1 MNDKPRDEIQYTVR
15 GQFTTPGVAFP
26 SYIIFTAQTSCISE
40 QIEYFSSCPNG
51 ATIQHGYQRLAVE
64 KAHATDVI
72 G

>member
-1 MNDKPRDEIQYTVR
+1 M
-15 GQFTTPGVAFP
+15 PGVAYA
-26 SYIIFTAQTSCISE
+26 SHIIFTAETLCISE
-40 QIEYFSSCPNG
+40 QTELFSGYPNC

>member
-1 MNDKPRDEIQYTVR
+1 MTV
-15 GQFTTPGVAFP
+15 GVVFALH
-26 SYIIFTAQTSCISE
+26 IIFTAQTSCILEQSE
-40 QIEYFSSCPNG
+40 QFSGCPNC